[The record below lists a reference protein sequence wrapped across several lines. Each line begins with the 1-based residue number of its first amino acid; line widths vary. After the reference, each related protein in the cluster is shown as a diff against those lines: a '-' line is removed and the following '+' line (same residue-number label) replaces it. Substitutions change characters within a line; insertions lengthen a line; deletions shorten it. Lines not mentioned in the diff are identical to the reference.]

1 MNLNEEK
8 ILEYNRIDVLSLY
21 SLTQKFR
28 NTILE
33 LTKDDVMNYN
43 TIGQHAFDLCAKSWE
58 VK

>member
-1 MNLNEEK
+1 MNVNEEK
-8 ILEYNRIDVLSLY
+8 ILDYNRIDVLSLY

-43 TIGQHAFDLCAKSWE
+43 TIGQHAFDLCTKSW
-58 VK
+58 